1 MHEKNEFFEV
11 LIIKIKIY
19 NFKNNFI
26 GPLK

>member
-1 MHEKNEFFEV
+1 MHEKNEFLEV

-19 NFKNNFI
+19 NFKNNFT